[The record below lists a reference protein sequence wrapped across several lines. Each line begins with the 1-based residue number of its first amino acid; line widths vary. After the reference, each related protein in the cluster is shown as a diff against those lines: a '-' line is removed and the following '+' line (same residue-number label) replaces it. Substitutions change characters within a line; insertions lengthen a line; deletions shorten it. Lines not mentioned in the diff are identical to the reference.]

1 MEKSYT
7 HKLIG
12 LQPCL
17 ASSTAWPQLG
27 GERET
32 RWGREGGGLLGEER
46 GRRSYKTKSHIES
59 ESILSPCPGAVEVST
74 TMVRIEL
81 SRRMV
86 AGFG

>member
-1 MEKSYT
+1 MYSQT
-7 HKLIG
+7 DWF
-12 LQPCL
+12 
-17 ASSTAWPQLG
+17 TALSG
-27 GERET
+27 VLNCMATAGRRERDKVGE
-32 RWGREGGGLLGEER
+32 G

-81 SRRMV
+81 SRRVV